1 MTEERLGR
9 HSRRDDDTAGD
20 PDGFVFAGQ
29 ETSARSVA
37 PPRQAPP
44 PPRRQPPPPPRQAPP
59 RQPPPNRPR
68 PVGPLAV
75 EVSGLSKTYG
85 DQKVVDDVE
94 FVVPEGT
101 VLGLLGPNGAGKT
114 TIVRMLATLLRPDA
128 GSVRILGRDVAK
140 DSTAV
145 RSLISLTGQ
154 YASVDND
161 LTALENLDIYGR
173 LLGLKGSQA
182 RRRARELVDQFGLAD
197 AANRPVQG
205 FSGGMRR
212 RLDLAA
218 SMIHRPA
225 LLFLDE
231 PTTGLDPRTRTQLWE
246 IVRDVVAAGTTVVL
260 TTQYLDEADALADH
274 LVVIDHGRVVGR
286 GTPETLKRSVGSFS
300 LSIRLADPGSTQ
312 AAAATI
318 EELLGHSVDI
328 DRRTGELTA
337 PVPDSARAAQVIA
350 ALSSRRITVGEFG
363 VHSPSLDEV
372 FLALTE
378 DRSKK

>member
-1 MTEERLGR
+1 M
-9 HSRRDDDTAGD
+9 
-20 PDGFVFAGQ
+20 
-29 ETSARSVA
+29 
-37 PPRQAPP
+37 
-44 PPRRQPPPPPRQAPP
+44 
-59 RQPPPNRPR
+59 
-68 PVGPLAV
+68 
-75 EVSGLSKTYG
+75 SGLSKTYG

>member
-1 MTEERLGR
+1 MTEHRTGR
-9 HSRRDDDTAGD
+9 HARPDTDATEPPQVDPFARAMAPASSDRR
-20 PDGFVFAGQ
+20 PYPVP
-29 ETSARSVA
+29 E
-37 PPRQAPP
+37 
-44 PPRRQPPPPPRQAPP
+44 
-59 RQPPPNRPR
+59 R
-68 PVGPLAV
+68 PVAV
-75 EVSGLSKTYG
+75 EVVGLTKTYR
-85 DQKVVDDVE
+85 DNRVVDDVD
-94 FVVPEGT
+94 FTVPAGT

-114 TIVRMLATLLRPDA
+114 TIVRMLATLLRPDS
-128 GSVRILGRDVAK
+128 GQMRILGRDVAGE
-140 DSTAV
+140 STAV

-173 LLGLKGSQA
+173 LLGLKGSAA
-182 RRRARELVDQFGLAD
+182 RRRAAELVEQFGLTD
-197 AANRPVQG
+197 AANRPVKG

-246 IVRDVVAAGTTVVL
+246 IVREVVAAGTTVVL
-260 TTQYLDEADALADH
+260 TTQYLDEADALADN

-286 GTPETLKRSVGSFS
+286 GTPETLKKSVGSFS
-300 LSIRLADPGSTQ
+300 LSIRLADVGSTS
-312 AAAATI
+312 AAAAI
-318 EELLGHSVDI
+318 MERLLDHAVDI
-328 DRRTGELTA
+328 DGRTGQLTA
-337 PVPDSARAAQVIA
+337 PVGDSARAAQVIA
-350 ALSSRRITVGEFG
+350 ALSERRITVDEFG
-363 VHSPSLDEV
+363 VHAPSLDEV

>member
-1 MTEERLGR
+1 MTAQQSRGR
-9 HSRRDDDTAGD
+9 HARDDPDPAAGTVRD
-20 PDGFVFAGQ
+20 
-29 ETSARSVA
+29 RSLDVLVA
-37 PPRQAPP
+37 PAPEASP
-44 PPRRQPPPPPRQAPP
+44 GG
-59 RQPPPNRPR
+59 
-68 PVGPLAV
+68 VAV
-75 EVSGLSKTYG
+75 EVSGLTKTYG
-85 DQKVVDDVE
+85 GHRVVDDVD
-94 FVVPEGT
+94 FVVPTGT

-114 TIVRMLATLLRPDA
+114 TIVRMLATLLRPDS
-128 GSVRILGRDVAK
+128 GRIQILGRDAGK
-140 DSTAV
+140 ESTAV

-173 LLGLKGSQA
+173 LLGLRGSAA
-182 RRRARELVDQFGLAD
+182 RSRARDLVEQFGLSD

-286 GTPETLKRSVGSFS
+286 GTPETLKKSVGSFS
-300 LSIRLADPGSTQ
+300 LSLRCNDQGKSS
-312 AAAATI
+312 AAVEI
-318 EELLGHSVDI
+318 MEDLLGHSVEVDH
-328 DRRTGELTA
+328 RTGALTA
-337 PVPDSARAAQVIA
+337 PVPDSARAAEVIA
-350 ALSSRRITVGEFG
+350 ALAQHRITLGEFG
-363 VHSPSLDEV
+363 VHAPSLDEV

-378 DRSKK
+378 DRSRS

>member
-1 MTEERLGR
+1 MTEQRPGR
-9 HSRRDDDTAGD
+9 HSRREDHSTNDADDFASAATQ
-20 PDGFVFAGQ
+20 VF
-29 ETSARSVA
+29 TPVVA
-37 PPRQAPP
+37 SPRHEPIRKTPPS
-44 PPRRQPPPPPRQAPP
+44 
-59 RQPPPNRPR
+59 RPR
-68 PVGPLAV
+68 PVDPLAV
-75 EVSGLSKTYG
+75 EVSGLTKTYG
-85 DQKVVDDVE
+85 NQRVVDDVD
-94 FVVPEGT
+94 FVVPVGT

-128 GSVRILGRDVAK
+128 GEVRILGRDVAK
-140 DSTAV
+140 ESTAV

-197 AANRPVQG
+197 AATRPVQG

-300 LSIRLADPGSTQ
+300 LSIRLADPGSTP

-350 ALSSRRITVGEFG
+350 ALSARRITVGEFG

-372 FLALTE
+372 FLALTD
-378 DRSKK
+378 DRSKP